1 MVTIERDQSMFR
13 DEAQSVSNFMKAR
26 GRGGGISEPNR
37 VTCAKNPEARRIA
50 RSKLRSS
57 AW

>member
-1 MVTIERDQSMFR
+1 MVTTERDQSTSR
-13 DEAQSVSNFMKAR
+13 DEAQSASNFMKAR

-37 VTCAKNPEARRIA
+37 VTFVKNPDARRIA